1 MSAISLILRNRE
13 EFHKA
18 LEYLQDILKLEPSNG
33 AAWGSLGTSFIPM
46 HSRLG
51 TTVANNDPPGHC
63 YLMTDDLQQ
72 SYAAYQNAISY
83 LADRRVRET
92 LLLETYCARI

>member
-33 AAWGSLGTSFIPM
+33 AAWGSLGTSSSM

-51 TTVANNDPPGHC
+51 NH
-63 YLMTDDLQQ
+63 
-72 SYAAYQNAISY
+72 
-83 LADRRVRET
+83 RR
-92 LLLETYCARI
+92 